1 MCYRAPVALLSIKGL
16 RLTYGGEHLL
26 EGAELHLH
34 RGDRCCLV
42 GRNGAGKSTLMK
54 IIASEIL
61 PDAGQVSLVSGAR
74 VAYLG
79 QEIPGAPA
87 GNALEV
93 ASGAAPLPGE
103 GTERLPPED
112 EESGA
117 ERRLEAER
125 VLTRLGVPLNT
136 ELATSSGGVIRRV
149 LLARAL
155 AAGADILLLDEPTN
169 HLDIETVLWLQEY
182 LLRLCACE
190 KRSLLF
196 VTHDRAFAEE
206 LTSRVAEL
214 DRGLLFVYDCSYS
227 EFLQRQGERLA
238 NEEAVRSRF
247 EQRLAEEEAWLAK
260 GVKARRT
267 RNEGRLRRLQ
277 AMREERRSRRDHL
290 GSARFGLDN
299 ASRSGE
305 LVVETKNLSFS
316 YESGAQES
324 TPLIEGLSTMIMRG
338 DRVGIV
344 GPNGAGKSTLVK
356 LLLGELDPVEGSVRL
371 GTGLEIV
378 YFDQLRSQL
387 DPNMTI
393 YENVGGGYETVESG
407 GRQRHLLAYLQD
419 FLFSREDVNKQIRS
433 LSGGERNR
441 VLLAKLF
448 ARPANLLVLDEPTN
462 DLDLET
468 LELMEELL
476 LEFRGTIIL
485 VSHDRA
491 FLDNVVTECLV
502 LTGEGK
508 VEEHV
513 GSYSDW
519 RAKRTRR
526 EDEGSATSIAGSPR
540 AGKSG
545 KPKSARSDDA
555 VRKLSFKERRELEE
569 LPERI
574 AFLEEEL
581 EELHHRL
588 ADPALYREAASD
600 DGGPAA
606 IARREEELRGE
617 LENAYNR
624 WEELEELSSWQSGEG
639 MVRKENHD
647 PT

>member
-1 MCYRAPVALLSIKGL
+1 MCYRAPVALLSIHGL
-16 RLTYGGEHLL
+16 HLTFGGENLL

-54 IIASEIL
+54 IVASEVL
-61 PDAGQVSLVSGAR
+61 PDSGQVSLISGGR

-79 QEIPGAPA
+79 QEIPTAPA

-93 ASGAAPLPGE
+93 ASGTAPLPGE
-103 GTERLPPED
+103 GAERLPPED
-112 EESGA
+112 EESAA

-125 VLTRLGVPLNT
+125 ILTRLGVAFDA

-149 LLARAL
+149 LLARTL

-182 LLRLCACE
+182 LLRLSTVE
-190 KRSLLF
+190 KRTLLF

-214 DRGLLFVYDCSYS
+214 DRGLLFVYDCGYS
-227 EFLQRQGERLA
+227 EFLLRQEERLA
-238 NEEAVRSRF
+238 NEEAVQSRF

-267 RNEGRLRRLQ
+267 RNEGRLRRLL
-277 AMREERRSRRDHL
+277 AMREEQRSRRERL
-290 GSARFGLDN
+290 GSARLSIDS
-299 ASRSGE
+299 ASRSGD
-305 LVVETKNLSFS
+305 LVVETKDLSFS
-316 YESGAQES
+316 YDSGSDDSE
-324 TPLIEGLSTMIMRG
+324 PLIEGLTTMIMRG

-356 LLLGELDPVEGSVRL
+356 LLVGELEPNRGSVRL

-393 YENVGGGYETVESG
+393 YENVGGGYDTVESG
-407 GRQRHLLAYLQD
+407 GRRRHLLAYLQD
-419 FLFSREDVNKQIRS
+419 FLFSREDVNKQIGS

-462 DLDLET
+462 DLDLDT

-476 LEFRGTIIL
+476 LEFQGTIIL
-485 VSHDRA
+485 VSHDRK

-502 LTGEGK
+502 FAGAGK

-513 GSYSDW
+513 GSYSEW
-519 RAKRTRR
+519 RGRKARQENEVPEASKSSSRKT
-526 EDEGSATSIAGSPR
+526 
-540 AGKSG
+540 GKSG

-555 VRKLSFKERRELEE
+555 PPKLSFKDQRELEE
-569 LPERI
+569 MPERI
-574 AFLEEEL
+574 ASLEEEI
-581 EELHHRL
+581 EQLHNRL
-588 ADPALYREAASD
+588 ADPALYRGETSAED
-600 DGGPAA
+600 GPAA
-606 IARREEELRGE
+606 LARREEELRSE
-617 LENAYNR
+617 LERAYER
-624 WEELEELSSWQSGEG
+624 WEELEEVSSWQSGEG
-639 MVRKENHD
+639 MVRRKNYD